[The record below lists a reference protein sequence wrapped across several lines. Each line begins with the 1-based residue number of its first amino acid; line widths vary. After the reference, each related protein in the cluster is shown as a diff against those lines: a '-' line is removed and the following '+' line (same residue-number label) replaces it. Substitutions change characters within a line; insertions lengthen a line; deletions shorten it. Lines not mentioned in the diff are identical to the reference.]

1 MALKLGTQALA
12 DECMRRQDIDPAFQD
27 KLKGLNL
34 KLLFV
39 GLDCPGNE
47 DRQLAIE
54 LDHGRF
60 ASIGVSTKPAPSDL
74 RSAPFDRNRWDF
86 RVQAPQRTLVDLIN
100 GRVDLITAIQLVKI
114 EGDIGKLMAQAAGFI
129 GFIEL
134 LGTMGIEQ

>member
-1 MALKLGTQALA
+1 MGFRLGTQETA
-12 DECMRRQDIDPAFQD
+12 DECLRRQDIDPTFQE

-34 KLLFV
+34 RLLFV

-54 LDHGRF
+54 LEHGRF
-60 ASIGVSTKPAPSDL
+60 TSIGVSIKPAPSDL
-74 RSAPFDRNRWDF
+74 RSAPFDRNKWDF
-86 RVQAPQRTLVDLIN
+86 RVQAPQKTLVDLIN

-129 GFIEL
+129 AFIEI